1 VSPQG
6 VRARLVPHRHRR
18 DPAPV
23 LWAERSEAEDEGS
36 LLRAEGRS
44 VFYVAR
50 QPGHGDA
57 PTLGT
62 YGQVIDELDG
72 AEKLDA
78 EAGSSGAKS
87 G

>member
-1 VSPQG
+1 
-6 VRARLVPHRHRR
+6 
-18 DPAPV
+18 
-23 LWAERSEAEDEGS
+23 
-36 LLRAEGRS
+36 